1 MNILNYIKAN
11 FFNVVVLILVSV
23 ILLQKCTS
31 TPAKPIE
38 PKIVKDT
45 VWVVT
50 KNTVITKPT
59 LVKTIPGKPETNYI
73 PDPNYSK
80 LVLQYTKLVEEH
92 IALNVY
98 KDTIKIDSIG
108 HVYINDTVSKNNIS
122 YRKVAWDLKYPIV
135 TKTIT
140 LPPIRNNQLYVGGG
154 IQGGQTQLLNQFN
167 VGLLLKTKSDKVY
180 NVYTGLNTNGQLQVG
195 LQAYWKIKLN
205 NTVGK

>member
-1 MNILNYIKAN
+1 MNILNYVKTN
-11 FFNVVVLILVSV
+11 FFNVIILILVSV

-31 TPAKPIE
+31 TPAKPTE

-45 VWVVT
+45 VWVT
-50 KNTVITKPT
+50 AKNTVVTQP
-59 LVKTIPGKPETNYI
+59 VVYKTIPGKQETKYT
-73 PDPNYSK
+73 PDPNYAK

-140 LPPIRNNQLYVGGG
+140 LPPVRNNQLYIGGG
-154 IQGGQTQLLNQFN
+154 IQGSQAQLLNQFN
-167 VGLLLKTKSDKVY
+167 VGLLLKTKSDQVY
-180 NVYTGLNTNGQLQVG
+180 NVYTGMNTDGQLQVG
-195 LQAYWKIKLN
+195 LQAYWKIKLH
-205 NTVGK
+205 K

>member
-11 FFNVVVLILVSV
+11 FFNVIVLILVSV

-31 TPAKPIE
+31 TPAKPNE

-45 VWVVT
+45 VWITT
-50 KNTVITKPT
+50 KNIVVSQP
-59 LVKTIPGKPETNYI
+59 VVYKTIPGKSETNYI
-73 PDPNYSK
+73 PDPNYAK

-122 YRKVAWDLKYPIV
+122 YRKVAWNLKYPIV

-140 LPPIRNNQLYVGGG
+140 LAPTRTNQLYYGGG
-154 IQGGQTQLLNQFN
+154 LQGGQTQLLNQFN
-167 VGLLLKTKSDKVY
+167 VGLLLKTRSDQIY
-180 NVYTGLNTNGQLQVG
+180 NVYTGMNTDGQLQIG
-195 LQAYWKIKLN
+195 LQAYWKIKLH
-205 NTVGK
+205 K